1 MKLIRIDAMKVVFGW
16 PLFATWNAWIFASA
30 HHGWITKALTFL
42 TFVPVLAI
50 TTAIWAALLTPIIWL
65 LLRLA

>member
-1 MKLIRIDAMKVVFGW
+1 MKLIRVDAAKAALGR
-16 PLFATWNAWIFASA
+16 PLFATWNAWIFAST
-30 HHGWITKALTFL
+30 HHGWNTKVHTFL

-50 TTAIWAALLTPIIWL
+50 TTAIWATVLAAIIWL